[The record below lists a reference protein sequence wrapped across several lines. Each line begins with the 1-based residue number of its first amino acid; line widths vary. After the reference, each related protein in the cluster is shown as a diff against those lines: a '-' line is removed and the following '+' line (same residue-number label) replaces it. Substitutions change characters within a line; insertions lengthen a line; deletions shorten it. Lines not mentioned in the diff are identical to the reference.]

1 MRTLL
6 RDQTT
11 AVWGLLVVAT
21 LLSAS
26 MGAGHAMAD
35 PEVVGSVVITVGFI
49 KARMIGRYFMELRF
63 APVRLRLA
71 FDGWLLLTW
80 SVLVGL
86 YLAGS

>member
-11 AVWGLLVVAT
+11 AIWGLLVVAT
-21 LLSAS
+21 LASSS
-26 MGAGHAMAD
+26 MGTSHAITD
-35 PEVVGSVVITVGFI
+35 PEVAGAAVITVGFV

-63 APVRLRLA
+63 APVPLRLA
-71 FDGWLLLTW
+71 FDSWLLLTW